1 VTQHELVWKAYLEFA
16 KEPEFQTET
25 GKRVFKRAI
34 QFDESFREDLVEWLV
49 QRDRVAEAVQ
59 EYMEALDDER
69 FVSSRGKTRYE
80 MQLEL
85 CQLIVN
91 QPVKNGEQ
99 VIR

>member
-1 VTQHELVWKAYLEFA
+1 MQALPVTQHELVWKAYLEFA

-59 EYMEALDDER
+59 EY
-69 FVSSRGKTRYE
+69 E